1 MFEKSIEGGISL
13 EIEIIILICGVE
25 NIIFTVP
32 SFCINKQKLV
42 PEKNRFTLCVYW

>member
-13 EIEIIILICGVE
+13 EIEIILICGVE

-42 PEKNRFTLCVYW
+42 PGKNRFTLCVY